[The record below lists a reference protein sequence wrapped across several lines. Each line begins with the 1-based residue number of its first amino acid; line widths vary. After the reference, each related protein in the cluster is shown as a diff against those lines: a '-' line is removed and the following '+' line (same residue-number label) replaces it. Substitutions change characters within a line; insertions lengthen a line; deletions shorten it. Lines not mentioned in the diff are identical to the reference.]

1 MSDNLPQEPRTH
13 IERLEQA
20 LASGRTEMTLEEM
33 LADREILQLEILHDL
48 PDNLPPVR
56 RSLWNIAAICAAF
69 LLITFAVVA
78 TGATVLVAAKT
89 AYQVAHP
96 HTEETR

>member
-1 MSDNLPQEPRTH
+1 MTNNLPQ
-13 IERLEQA
+13 
-20 LASGRTEMTLEEM
+20 GR
-33 LADREILQLEILHDL
+33 
-48 PDNLPPVR
+48 PVH

-78 TGATVLVAAKT
+78 VGATVLVAANT

-96 HTEETR
+96 NQHTEETR